1 MAAKEKSQ
9 KKALEGQT
17 PIASPKPIAS
27 VVESLDASTNSTEAP
42 TSKKTK
48 TKQTKQEKKAKKAKK
63 AEKAAR
69 SLTRDRRVDPA
80 PGEVAI
86 APTGSAVDIHA
97 FASDSEVQAALAA
110 VAKVKRPEIPVHRLV
125 SEARD
130 VVFAAKKDVAE
141 LQRIR
146 FDLALVPLISA
157 LASALEHVQSRIEK
171 ARDAGRSEADIK
183 AEADARTFR
192 ERTLETLEYALRG
205 DESARERISDVRE
218 GSGLDDLLDDV
229 GVVVDFVKEASIAL
243 INIGADPAA
252 LASEG
257 RTHQSLLSEVVHPNR
272 GPASDAALDRE
283 RDRIATALSAAVAK
297 LYAAG
302 RYAFRDHPKRAR
314 KYASAYTRVH
324 GAAHGAPT
332 PRENKA
338 LTTGRRSTRQPGP
351 AKTKSQVGR
360 ASDRPPTEV
369 E

>member
-9 KKALEGQT
+9 KKARESQ
-17 PIASPKPIAS
+17 PPNASPKPVAS
-27 VVESLDASTNSTEAP
+27 VVELLGTEKASTGEAKP
-42 TSKKTK
+42 KKS
-48 TKQTKQEKKAKKAKK
+48 KQEKREKKEK
-63 AEKAAR
+63 KAAR
-69 SLTRDRRVDPA
+69 ATKRDAREET
-80 PGEVAI
+80 PGPI
-86 APTGSAVDIHA
+86 GSTVDIHS
-97 FASDSEVQAALAA
+97 FASDAEVQAALAA
-110 VAKVKRPEIPVHRLV
+110 VAKVKRPELPVHRLV

-141 LQRIR
+141 LHRIR

-171 ARDAGRSEADIK
+171 ARDAGRSEADVK
-183 AEADARTFR
+183 AESDARTFR

-229 GVVVDFVKEASIAL
+229 GVVVDFVEEASVAL
-243 INIGADPAA
+243 IDIGADPAA

-257 RTHQSLLSEVVHPNR
+257 RTHQSLLSKVVHPNR
-272 GPASDAALDRE
+272 APSSDAALDAE

-314 KYASAYTRVH
+314 KYASAHTRVR
-324 GAAHGAPT
+324 GAAHGALT
-332 PRENKA
+332 PREETKA
-338 LTTGRRSTRQPGP
+338 NTTGRRRSRREPVP
-351 AKTKSQVGR
+351 VKAKSQVGK
-360 ASDRPPTEV
+360 ATDQPPTEV

>member
-9 KKALEGQT
+9 KKALENQT
-17 PIASPKPIAS
+17 PNASPKPVPS
-27 VVESLDASTNSTEAP
+27 VVELLGAESASEGEPKA
-42 TSKKTK
+42 KKTK
-48 TKQTKQEKKAKKAKK
+48 TKEEEKREKKEKKAARAAK
-63 AEKAAR
+63 
-69 SLTRDRRVDPA
+69 RDSRDQTTA
-80 PGEVAI
+80 T
-86 APTGSAVDIHA
+86 TGSTVDVHS
-97 FASDSEVQAALAA
+97 FASDAEVQAALAA
-110 VAKVKRPEIPVHRLV
+110 VAKAKLPEIPVHRLV

-141 LQRIR
+141 LHRIR

-183 AEADARTFR
+183 AESDARTFR
-192 ERTLETLEYALRG
+192 ERTLESLEYALRG

-229 GVVVDFVKEASIAL
+229 GVVVDFVEEASVAL
-243 INIGADPAA
+243 TNIGADPLA

-257 RTHQSLLSEVVHPNR
+257 RTHQSLLSKVVHPNR
-272 GPASDAALDRE
+272 APSDAALDAE

-314 KYASAYTRVH
+314 KYASAHARVR
-324 GAAHGAPT
+324 GAAHVAPT
-332 PRENKA
+332 PGEKKKA
-338 LTTGRRSTRQPGP
+338 LATRRRRSGESRSPSKP
-351 AKTKSQVGR
+351 KAQVGKGT
-360 ASDRPPTEV
+360 DRPPSDV